1 MIVKDLMANR
11 SRPVHK
17 IGSNRNVDDAVHL
30 MACENTSA
38 LIVMENDQPAGI
50 FAERDVFRHYL
61 RNKSTAL
68 SDTALRN
75 AMTDRLIT
83 AGPADEVSRALA
95 IMVKAD
101 IKHLPVIEDKQIIGM
116 LTLNDLI
123 EHQLESLNLEIHQ
136 LKDYIE
142 DLHEAGMD

>member
-1 MIVKDLMANR
+1 MKVQDLFADKN
-11 SRPVHK
+11 RPVHS
-17 IGSNRNVDDAVHL
+17 IDGNRSVDDAITL
-30 MACENTSA
+30 MADEKASA
-38 LIVMENDQPAGI
+38 LVVTKNDQPVGI
-50 FAERDVFRHYL
+50 FAERDVFRYYL

-68 SDTALRN
+68 SEITLRN
-75 AMTDRLIT
+75 AMTDRLI
-83 AGPADEVSRALA
+83 AARPDDEVSRVIA

-101 IKHLPVIEDKQIIGM
+101 IKHLPVIEEKKIIGM

-123 EHQLESLNLEIHQ
+123 EHQLESLTDEVHQ

>member
-1 MIVKDLMANR
+1 MKVQDLLTKKN
-11 SRPVHK
+11 RPVHT
-17 IGSNRNVDDAVHL
+17 IAGNRSVDQAIVL
-30 MACENTSA
+30 MADQKASAVIVIENG
-38 LIVMENDQPAGI
+38 QPAGI

-68 SDTALRN
+68 SDTVLRN

-101 IKHLPVIEDKQIIGM
+101 IKHLPVIEEKQIISQIGRA
-116 LTLNDLI
+116 
-123 EHQLESLNLEIHQ
+123 HV
-136 LKDYIE
+136 
-142 DLHEAGMD
+142 

>member
-1 MIVKDLMANR
+1 MKVQDLLTEKN
-11 SRPVHK
+11 RPVHT
-17 IGSNRNVDDAVHL
+17 IAGNRSVDQAIVLMSDQKASAV
-30 MACENTSA
+30 
-38 LIVMENDQPAGI
+38 IVMENGLPAGI

-75 AMTDRLIT
+75 AMTERLIT

-101 IKHLPVIEDKQIIGM
+101 IKHLPVIEEKQIIGM

-123 EHQLESLNLEIHQ
+123 EHQLESLNAEIHQ